1 MRARRII
8 EGAAF
13 GPEVLKLVMQAFDE
27 AWMVVAPRFTADEHE
42 HARAE
47 LAEAVMNV
55 AREDSAEV
63 ERVREA
69 GLRAMRLKYP
79 SRFGSLP
86 QAVQDT
92 KIV

>member
-13 GPEVLKLVMQAFDE
+13 GPEVLKLVTQAFDE
-27 AWMVVAPRFTADEHE
+27 AWDVVAHKFTADEQD

-69 GLRAMRLKYP
+69 ALRAMQLKYP
-79 SRFGSLP
+79 SRFGDLP
-86 QAVQDT
+86 RAGT
-92 KIV
+92 KMG